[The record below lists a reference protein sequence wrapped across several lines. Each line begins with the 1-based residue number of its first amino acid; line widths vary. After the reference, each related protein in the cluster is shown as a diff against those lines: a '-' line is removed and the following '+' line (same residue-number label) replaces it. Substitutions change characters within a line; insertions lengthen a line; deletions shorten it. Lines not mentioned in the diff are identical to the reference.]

1 MSGIPQLFSNF
12 KNMDIKNFIENFA
25 SLFTQGDSSEFSEET
40 EFKKLSEWSSLLA
53 LSVIAMVEDEYDVL
67 LKSTDIVGSSTIREL
82 FDIISAQQS
91 QA

>member
-1 MSGIPQLFSNF
+1 MSGILQLFSNF

-25 SLFTQGDSSEFSEET
+25 SLFTQSDSSEFSEET
-40 EFKKLSEWSSLLA
+40 EFKKLPEWSSLLA